1 MVQLRKYEPASRFDE
16 VEDAL
21 YWLERGYYFWFR
33 HRPYHAGFISG
44 WHVRNFLAHVRDGSL
59 TRAKIRGEWLKCAV
73 DREVAKMQA
82 AQHTREKGI
91 GSWVQ

>member
-1 MVQLRKYEPASRFDE
+1 
-16 VEDAL
+16 
-21 YWLERGYYFWFR
+21 
-33 HRPYHAGFISG
+33 
-44 WHVRNFLAHVRDGSL
+44 
-59 TRAKIRGEWLKCAV
+59 LKCAV